1 MFGKRAA
8 AVVARV
14 AILSVAPFMLG
25 ATGFTSN
32 FDERILAA
40 HNRER
45 LAMGVAPLTDTFR

>member
-25 ATGFTSN
+25 ATGFTA
-32 FDERILAA
+32 LATA
-40 HNRER
+40 LRRRRR
-45 LAMGVAPLTDTFR
+45 LDKARPEQA